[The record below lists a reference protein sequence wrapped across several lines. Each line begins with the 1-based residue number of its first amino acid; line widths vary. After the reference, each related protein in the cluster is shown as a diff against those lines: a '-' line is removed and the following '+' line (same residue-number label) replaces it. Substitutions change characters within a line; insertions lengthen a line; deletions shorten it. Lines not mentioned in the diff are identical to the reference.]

1 MRLSKPETF
10 NPIALIK
17 SKNVIGDTLSVAQE
31 TCLRALYGLPLDAEQ
46 HAIYERATLKSTYS
60 AREYREACIICGRRS
75 GKDSR
80 LAANTA
86 VIEALFREHK
96 LATGERGYVI
106 IVAPTRKQA
115 SVCFQYILARLENS
129 PSMRAMIAGDPHDCE
144 VDLVNGITISVL
156 AANQRTARGFSI
168 CCCIFD
174 EEAFFYDDA
183 TNANP
188 ASEIL
193 KAVRPG
199 MASFPNA
206 KLIRISSPFAK
217 VGNLWESWRDRE
229 KHPEVL
235 TWKLDTRTMNPALDR
250 AFLDAEERRDPESFE
265 REYGANFYESAS
277 AFLPSDAVESCVQRG
292 RYELPYQPGVAC
304 YAALDVAFKGDFFA
318 FALVHR
324 AANKVIQDFVRSWKG
339 SRSNPVN
346 LSQVLSE
353 IVGTL
358 KLYQCRKIYGDSVCS
373 EPVRQALAAQGVTF
387 EQATTLGARAAPI
400 WSTLRTLIT
409 SREMELLD
417 DSQTI
422 AELKRLELI
431 VTSGGNQRVEA
442 SSGHDDRAVVLA
454 LASHQAISQGR
465 AVKKTWRDF
474 AEVISCNDPGS
485 ERMWRPI

>member
-1 MRLSKPETF
+1 MSKPETF

-17 SKNVIGDTLSVAQE
+17 SKHVIGDTLSVAQE
-31 TCLRALYGLPLDAEQ
+31 TFLRALYGMPLDAEM
-46 HAIYERATLKSTYS
+46 HAIYERATLKSTYC
-60 AREYREACIICGRRS
+60 AQEYREAVAICGRRS

-86 VIEALFREHK
+86 LIEALFREHK
-96 LATGERGYVI
+96 LATGERGYVVAI
-106 IVAPTRKQA
+106 APTRKQA
-115 SVCFQYILARLENS
+115 SVAFQYILARLENS
-129 PSMRAMIAGDPHDCE
+129 PSMRAMISGDPHDNE

-168 CCCIFD
+168 VCAIFD

-229 KHPEVL
+229 KHPGVL
-235 TWKLDTRTMNPALDR
+235 TWKLDTRTMNPSLDR

-277 AFLPSDAVESCVQRG
+277 AFLPADAVEACVVRN
-292 RYELPYQPGVAC
+292 RIELPYQPGVQF
-304 YAALDVAFKGDFFA
+304 YSALDVAFKNDWFA
-318 FALVHR
+318 FCIVHR
-324 AANKVIQDFVRSWKG
+324 VGAKVVQDFVRSWKG
-339 SRSNPVN
+339 SRSAPVN

-353 IVGTL
+353 IVSTL
-358 KLYQCRKIYGDSVCS
+358 KLYHCRKIHGDSVCS

-387 EQATTLGARAAPI
+387 EQATTLGTRAAPI
-400 WSTLRTLIT
+400 WSTLRTLVT

-417 DSQTI
+417 DAQTVT
-422 AELKRLELI
+422 ELKRLELI

-454 LASHQAISQGR
+454 LASHQAVAKQ
-465 AVKKTWRDF
+465 A
-474 AEVISCNDPGS
+474 
-485 ERMWRPI
+485 RPFVMPEALLFPAGVRR